1 MLPQGRE
8 WFYDDRTETLI
19 YKPNGT
25 ATPAG
30 TATPTGEFVA
40 TSLKVLFN
48 ISGTKQKPAHHV
60 AITGVTLRDTAY
72 TYFDPHGLP
81 SGGDWALQKQGAIT
95 VVGTEA
101 VTIDKCLLTRLD
113 GNAIFIGGY
122 NRNLSIT
129 NNELSFIGDSAI
141 ASWGDT
147 SAALNANRSLTVP
160 GGFKVGPDGRGG
172 EQPRGTVVSNNIC
185 HDIGLWQ
192 KQSSLWFQAVT
203 AQVSLSFISHTQ
215 TSRMC
220 NKLEMPWLFFVLV
233 ESVTCA
239 GCVCACVCVCAR
251 VCVCV

>member
-81 SGGDWALQKQGAIT
+81 SGGDWALQKHTGAAQRQNCQI
-95 VVGTEA
+95 VA
-101 VTIDKCLLTRLD
+101 RLLQ
-113 GNAIFIGGY
+113 
-122 NRNLSIT
+122 
-129 NNELSFIGDSAI
+129 ELSEVARF
-141 ASWGDT
+141 
-147 SAALNANRSLTVP
+147 
-160 GGFKVGPDGRGG
+160 
-172 EQPRGTVVSNNIC
+172 
-185 HDIGLWQ
+185 
-192 KQSSLWFQAVT
+192 SSFLQLPAT
-203 AQVSLSFISHTQ
+203 
-215 TSRMC
+215 
-220 NKLEMPWLFFVLV
+220 
-233 ESVTCA
+233 
-239 GCVCACVCVCAR
+239 
-251 VCVCV
+251 